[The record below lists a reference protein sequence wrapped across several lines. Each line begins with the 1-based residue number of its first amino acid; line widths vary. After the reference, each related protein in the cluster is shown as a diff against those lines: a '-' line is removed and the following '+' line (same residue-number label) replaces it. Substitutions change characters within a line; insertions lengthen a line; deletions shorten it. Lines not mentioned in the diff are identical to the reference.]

1 MDKQFTEQL
10 QLWLSQSREERD
22 WDAGALMLLQLSGN
36 KIMYHNIS
44 VNPIGK
50 AEFIEGKL
58 QQYLDFR
65 LAELTHEQVK
75 EMQQQVADIVQEHT
89 EFKSDDNEAKSFK
102 AGKRADHDSLP
113 DEIKALYVENLDLV
127 HRMRE
132 LHLKLRTMSTSDSAC
147 ADSDRYP
154 FLKEFIKL
162 DKKLHD
168 NWNVYDHFVTKEEK
182 EESEENETNATNET
196 DVTTETPTPSSKKIA
211 KKSSKSQA
219 KVSSS
224 IWRTHV
230 PQLKDTRPTN
240 EGRMSHS
247 WRTWLLGGFK
257 TTLQRHSAN
266 FLVNLSTRLLVN

>member
-1 MDKQFTEQL
+1 MDKNFTEQL
-10 QLWLSQSREERD
+10 QAWLALPREERD

-75 EMQQQVADIVQEHT
+75 EMQQQVADIVKQRT
-89 EFKSDDNEAKSFK
+89 EFKSEDNEAKSFK
-102 AGKRADHDSLP
+102 AGKRADHDTLP
-113 DEIKALYVENLDLV
+113 DEIKALYVENLDIV

-168 NWNVYDHFVTKEEK
+168 NWNVYDHFVTKEET
-182 EESEENETNATNET
+182 EESEEKEEKPQAST
-196 DVTTETPTPSSKKIA
+196 SKSKK
-211 KKSSKSQA
+211 
-219 KVSSS
+219 
-224 IWRTHV
+224 
-230 PQLKDTRPTN
+230 
-240 EGRMSHS
+240 
-247 WRTWLLGGFK
+247 
-257 TTLQRHSAN
+257 
-266 FLVNLSTRLLVN
+266 STKA

>member
-1 MDKQFTEQL
+1 MDKQYTEKL
-10 QLWLSQSREERD
+10 QAWLNQPREERD

-36 KIMYHNIS
+36 RIMYRNIS

-65 LAELTHEQVK
+65 LAEMTHEQVK
-75 EMQQQVADIVQEHT
+75 DMEQSVDEIVKSHT
-89 EFKSDDNEAKSFK
+89 EFQSEDNEAKSFK

-182 EESEENETNATNET
+182 AELSEKAEMAEESTTVVEVSTKNA
-196 DVTTETPTPSSKKIA
+196 KKAA
-211 KKSSKSQA
+211 KKSSKSQ
-219 KVSSS
+219 
-224 IWRTHV
+224 
-230 PQLKDTRPTN
+230 
-240 EGRMSHS
+240 G
-247 WRTWLLGGFK
+247 
-257 TTLQRHSAN
+257 
-266 FLVNLSTRLLVN
+266 

>member
-36 KIMYHNIS
+36 KIMYRNIS

-65 LAELTHEQVK
+65 LAELTHEQIK
-75 EMQQQVADIVQEHT
+75 EMQQQVADIVKERT

-102 AGKRADHDSLP
+102 AGKRADHDTLP
-113 DEIKALYVENLDLV
+113 DEIKALYVENLDIV

-132 LHLKLRTMSTSDSAC
+132 LHLKLRTMSTTDSAC

-168 NWNVYDHFVTKEEK
+168 NWNVYDHFVTKEET
-182 EESEENETNATNET
+182 EESEEKEEKPKAST
-196 DVTTETPTPSSKKIA
+196 SKSKKA
-211 KKSSKSQA
+211 TKA
-219 KVSSS
+219 
-224 IWRTHV
+224 
-230 PQLKDTRPTN
+230 
-240 EGRMSHS
+240 
-247 WRTWLLGGFK
+247 
-257 TTLQRHSAN
+257 
-266 FLVNLSTRLLVN
+266 

>member
-10 QLWLSQSREERD
+10 QAWLALPREERD

-65 LAELTHEQVK
+65 LAELTHEQVT
-75 EMQQQVADIVQEHT
+75 EMQQQVADIVKERT

-113 DEIKALYVENLDLV
+113 DEIKALYVENLDIV

-168 NWNVYDHFVTKEEK
+168 NWNVYDHFVVSSELSGSSELSVQTTQEIVVPT
-182 EESEENETNATNET
+182 ESA
-196 DVTTETPTPSSKKIA
+196 KKKA
-211 KKSSKSQA
+211 KKSSKTQ
-219 KVSSS
+219 
-224 IWRTHV
+224 
-230 PQLKDTRPTN
+230 
-240 EGRMSHS
+240 G
-247 WRTWLLGGFK
+247 
-257 TTLQRHSAN
+257 
-266 FLVNLSTRLLVN
+266 

>member
-10 QLWLSQSREERD
+10 QAWLALPREKRD

-36 KIMYHNIS
+36 KIMYRNIS

-89 EFKSDDNEAKSFK
+89 EFKSDTNEAKSFK

-132 LHLKLRTMSTSDSAC
+132 LHLKLRTMSTADSAC

-168 NWNVYDHFVTKEEK
+168 NWSVYDHFVTKEEK
-182 EESEENETNATNET
+182 AELSEKEESEEIPKAST
-196 DVTTETPTPSSKKIA
+196 SKSKKAA
-211 KKSSKSQA
+211 KA
-219 KVSSS
+219 
-224 IWRTHV
+224 
-230 PQLKDTRPTN
+230 
-240 EGRMSHS
+240 
-247 WRTWLLGGFK
+247 
-257 TTLQRHSAN
+257 
-266 FLVNLSTRLLVN
+266 

>member
-10 QLWLSQSREERD
+10 QAWLALPREERD

-65 LAELTHEQVK
+65 LAELTHEQVT
-75 EMQQQVADIVQEHT
+75 EMQQQVADIVKERT
-89 EFKSDDNEAKSFK
+89 EFKSEDNEAKSFK

-113 DEIKALYVENLDLV
+113 DEIKALYVENLDIV

-168 NWNVYDHFVTKEEK
+168 NWNVYDHFVVSSELSGSSELSVQTTQEIVVPT
-182 EESEENETNATNET
+182 ESA
-196 DVTTETPTPSSKKIA
+196 KKKA
-211 KKSSKSQA
+211 KKSSKTQ
-219 KVSSS
+219 
-224 IWRTHV
+224 
-230 PQLKDTRPTN
+230 
-240 EGRMSHS
+240 G
-247 WRTWLLGGFK
+247 
-257 TTLQRHSAN
+257 
-266 FLVNLSTRLLVN
+266 

>member
-10 QLWLSQSREERD
+10 QAWLALPREERD
-22 WDAGALMLLQLSGN
+22 WDAGALMLLRLSGN

-65 LAELTHEQVK
+65 LAELTHEQVN
-75 EMQQQVADIVQEHT
+75 EMQQQVADIVKEHT
-89 EFKSDDNEAKSFK
+89 EFKSDTNEAKSFK

-113 DEIKALYVENLDLV
+113 DDIKALYVENLDLV

-168 NWNVYDHFVTKEEK
+168 NWNVYDHFVVSSELSGSSGLSGLSEK
-182 EESEENETNATNET
+182 AANEESSQT
-196 DVTTETPTPSSKKIA
+196 SK
-211 KKSSKSQA
+211 KKSSK
-219 KVSSS
+219 K
-224 IWRTHV
+224 
-230 PQLKDTRPTN
+230 
-240 EGRMSHS
+240 
-247 WRTWLLGGFK
+247 
-257 TTLQRHSAN
+257 
-266 FLVNLSTRLLVN
+266 STKA

>member
-10 QLWLSQSREERD
+10 QAWLTLPREERD

-36 KIMYHNIS
+36 KIMYRNIS

-75 EMQQQVADIVQEHT
+75 EMEHSVDEIVQSHT
-89 EFKSDDNEAKSFK
+89 EFKSEDNEAKSFK

-132 LHLKLRTMSTSDSAC
+132 LHLKLRTMSTADSAC

-168 NWNVYDHFVTKEEK
+168 NWNVYDHFVTKEET
-182 EESEENETNATNET
+182 EESEEKEEKPKAST
-196 DVTTETPTPSSKKIA
+196 SKSKKSA
-211 KKSSKSQA
+211 KA
-219 KVSSS
+219 
-224 IWRTHV
+224 
-230 PQLKDTRPTN
+230 
-240 EGRMSHS
+240 
-247 WRTWLLGGFK
+247 
-257 TTLQRHSAN
+257 
-266 FLVNLSTRLLVN
+266 